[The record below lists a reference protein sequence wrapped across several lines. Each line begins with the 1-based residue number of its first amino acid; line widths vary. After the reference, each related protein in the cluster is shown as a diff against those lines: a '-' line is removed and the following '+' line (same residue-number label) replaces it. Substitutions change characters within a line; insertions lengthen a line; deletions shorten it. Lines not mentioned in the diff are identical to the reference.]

1 MCGDPT
7 GTRTLFVRVRGGTLT
22 HRGWGHVK
30 LLALPAGFP
39 PASPSFI
46 EPRSPIG
53 DQRLISG
60 LYIRTVVPFEL
71 QQHMVRLLPDAGLAR
86 MTGLEP
92 ATFRSTGG
100 CSDHLSYI
108 PMKIDGAGDRAR
120 TDDPLGGN
128 QMLFQLSYACINN
141 LHSFKLGAE
150 RWDRTTLGQ

>member
-1 MCGDPT
+1 
-7 GTRTLFVRVRGGTLT
+7 
-22 HRGWGHVK
+22 
-30 LLALPAGFP
+30 
-39 PASPSFI
+39 
-46 EPRSPIG
+46 
-53 DQRLISG
+53 
-60 LYIRTVVPFEL
+60 
-71 QQHMVRLLPDAGLAR
+71 